1 MNVNLLDR
9 VSGKWRPQMQ
19 HRIDA
24 ELNLIPMIDIL
35 SVMVAFL
42 LVYSADVELV
52 QNSKGVEIPQ
62 STARAQ
68 PNQSVV
74 VMITKDN
81 LFVQG
86 ELVASMAD
94 IRDPGSTLVDP
105 LRAVL
110 ERPMLMGDVAASDPT
125 LSSREI
131 TVLADRSLP
140 YEVLKKVMATC
151 TAAAYGKISLAVLE
165 RDKPVATRRPSPV

>member
-1 MNVNLLDR
+1 MRLWDR
-9 VSGKWRPQMQ
+9 VRQKGQ
-19 HRIDA
+19 HHLHHRVDA
-24 ELNLIPMIDIL
+24 ELNLIPLIDIL

-42 LVYSADVELV
+42 LVYSTNVEIV

-62 STARAQ
+62 STSDA
-68 PNQSVV
+68 PPKVSVV

-86 ELVASMAD
+86 ELVANAEQL
-94 IRDPGSTLVDP
+94 RDPNTRLIEP

-110 ERPMLMGDVAASDPT
+110 ERPMLAGDATQEEVALAA
-125 LSSREI
+125 REI
-131 TVLADRSLP
+131 TVLADKSLP
-140 YEVLKKVMATC
+140 YSVVSKVMATC

-165 RDKPVATRRPSPV
+165 KEKPVGLNGLKPA